1 MSKIVELVTA
11 WAEYDQQYPNQSI
24 EQFCQYQLAQQ
35 KATAVESNQDRQQQI
50 GGLLKI
56 LGRITS
62 AFALYHRAA
71 MAKTGLPT
79 AESFY
84 YLNGLRYLGEVRK
97 TELIQYLFAEYTTGM
112 EAISRLLEEQYIVER
127 ADPADKRAK
136 LISLTEKGN
145 QALSAS
151 YQYSSKAGEMIF
163 HGVNSETINLCQ
175 ALLTPLE
182 KRNTQELASLKT
194 KDFDVM
200 YARLMKESS
209 NQPWA
214 VYSKK
219 RSTP

>member
-11 WAEYDQQYPNQSI
+11 WAEFDQQYPNQSV

-35 KATAVESNQDRQQQI
+35 KATAEESSHDRQQQI
-50 GGLLKI
+50 GGLLKT
-56 LGRITS
+56 LGRLTS

-97 TELIQYLFAEYTTGM
+97 TELIQYLFAEYTTGI
-112 EAISRLLEEQYIVER
+112 EAISRLLEEEYIGER

-136 LISLTEKGN
+136 LIRLTEKGV
-145 QALSAS
+145 QALTSS
-151 YQYSSKAGEMIF
+151 YEYSSKAGDMIF
-163 HGVNSETINLCQ
+163 NEVTTEIINLCQ
-175 ALLTPLE
+175 ALLAPIE
-182 KRNTQELASLKT
+182 ARNTQELSSIKT

-200 YARLMKESS
+200 YTRLMKESMNPS
-209 NQPWA
+209 
-214 VYSKK
+214 
-219 RSTP
+219 